1 MIQVNNID
9 SFKNLSK
16 EEELEHVH
24 LTEIPIPKE
33 LQDLFNKRDLTKN
46 LKLTEEE
53 KHCDKCAKDF
63 AEKGGCEGKYEPS
76 DDCKKSECLPIVNDV
91 CYTEGKKKKIIPE
104 SFENSGFN
112 ELYMEELYKISP
124 STFDNVNEVGYTIR
138 NVGEEFGGLDFGKE
152 LMKVLPNGSQIQSIV
167 NQILPSGDAI
177 VNALQIKKILS
188 VIDKPIKEIKSL
200 VESLFSELSKIV
212 GQIARFN
219 PIKELGIG
227 NINIANIF
235 KEIIFFFLGPVMEF
249 LYMFFKVILDILYD
263 IWSAVFGK
271 ETIDWIINTFQPMGL
286 SWMLIFG
293 LNSINT
299 FLWILNKIIGA
310 FYG

>member
-9 SFKNLSK
+9 NFKNLSN
-16 EEELEHVH
+16 EEEIEHVH

-33 LQDLFNKRDLTKN
+33 LQDLLNKPEVTKN
-46 LKLTEEE
+46 LNVAEE

-63 AEKGGCEGKYEPS
+63 AENGGCEGKYEPP
-76 DDCKKSECLPIVNDV
+76 DNCKKPECESIAKDV
-91 CYTEGKKKKIIPE
+91 CSKNKHMKIIEEP
-104 SFENSGFN
+104 FENGIMN
-112 ELYMEELYKISP
+112 EFYMKELYKISP
-124 STFDNVNEVGYTIR
+124 KTFDNVTEVDYTIR
-138 NVGEEFGGLDFGKE
+138 NAGEKFGGLDFGKE
-152 LMKVLPNGSQIQSIV
+152 LMKVLPNAGQIQSII

-188 VIDKPIKEIKSL
+188 VLEKPIKDIKSL
-200 VESLFSELSKIV
+200 VENLFGELSKIV
-212 GQIARFN
+212 GDIMRFN

-249 LYMFFKVILDILYD
+249 LYMFFKVILNILYE

-286 SWMLIFG
+286 SWILIFA
-293 LNSINT
+293 LNTINT
-299 FLWILNKIIGA
+299 FLWILNNIIGV